1 MSISSKLLLASMTSA
16 FAVSAV
22 AQVTTSSVSGRVA
35 DKNGN
40 ALQGAIVSAVHQPS
54 GTRYTGVSNHD
65 GRFTIQ
71 GMRTGGPYTVTISL
85 IGHEKK
91 SYSGL
96 VLQLG
101 QQLPL
106 DVQLNDADAEL
117 GEVVV
122 QSSSKRRAGAIE
134 NFSLE
139 SITQTATVD
148 RHIYDIIRNAPMV
161 QANKTGGLS
170 IAGQNNRYNSFM
182 IDGSVSNDVFGL
194 SASGTNG
201 GQSSANP
208 ISLDAIQE
216 IQVSVAPFDVRQSGF
231 TGGAINAVTKQGTNS
246 FKGSAYGLYNNESM
260 YGKYNLSAH
269 DGAQYK
275 PLSKQST
282 ATVGATL
289 GGPIVKDKLF
299 FFLSAEQRKETYPS
313 TYFPGY
319 APDALSE
326 ETAKKIL
333 EFYNKRTNKND
344 VYGSRSVDQKAVG
357 ILARLDWNINDQHKF
372 ALRWQHNDSFD
383 QVYSAS
389 PYTFNFN
396 NSGYSINNRTN
407 SFVLELNSKL
417 TDRIHNELRFSA
429 AYVRD
434 HRDVAYQGPTVQI
447 SNVPSADGKR
457 KATVNIGTEYSSG
470 VNYLNQDIYTLE
482 DNLSMYLGDHTLTF
496 GTHNEFYRMTNAFIQ
511 AANGA
516 WYYNSL
522 SDFENDTPWRM
533 RYYYSDPA
541 LTNGDLKYAPLMHFA
556 QWGVYAQD
564 KWNVNNRL
572 ELTAGL
578 RVDVPMALNN
588 PMANPTY
595 NKLATEKGFPLV
607 GEMPSAKLMVSPRLG
622 FRYWTDAARRSLLRG
637 GVGMFTGRVP
647 FVWLSNAYGNTGM
660 ELKKITINNKDVP
673 NLSTAANDP
682 HAAVQKAK
690 APAAE
695 IVVIDKDFRYPQA
708 LRFNLAWEYTLPG
721 AVKMTLEGLYSKNLN
736 AIFYEN
742 LAVAP
747 AGKVYAVA
755 GNEASAVKYYSKITR
770 EYQNII
776 NLRSVNKGYSYSL
789 SALFEKDFD
798 FGLGLRGSYTYGR
811 SKSVNDGTS
820 SVAASNWGYYVARD
834 MQDAGELSNSRF
846 DIPHRVMLQLNYTSP
861 RYAQGLMSTE
871 VGLTYNG
878 SSGYRY
884 SLVMNESADFNGDG
898 QRGNSLLYIP
908 TKEEV
913 RTMDFTDHKG
923 KALSPEA
930 LMAARQN
937 VENWIMGDSYASEHR
952 GQIAERNSNL
962 SPWENEINLHLA
974 QNFHLPKQYGKLQL
988 SFDVMNFANMLNK
1001 NWGATYGN
1009 VYSIAP
1015 LGVSKVSTKDKVS
1028 TAQFFDNTQNATIR
1042 PSDIFSRWH
1051 MQVGL
1056 RYTF

>member
-1 MSISSKLLLASMTSA
+1 MSISSKLLLASVLPA
-16 FAVSAV
+16 FAVSAM

-35 DKNGN
+35 DKNGS
-40 ALQGAIVSAVHQPS
+40 ALEGAIVSAVHNPS
-54 GTRYTGVSNHD
+54 GTRYTGVANQD

-71 GMRTGGPYTVTISL
+71 GMRTGGPYTITISL

-91 SYSGL
+91 IFSGL

-106 DVQLNDADAEL
+106 DVQLQDADSQL

-122 QSSSKRRAGAIE
+122 QTSSKRRAGAIE

-161 QANKTGGLS
+161 QTNKAGGLS

-194 SASGTNG
+194 AASGTNG

-231 TGGAINAVTKQGTNS
+231 TGGAINAVTKQGTNA
-246 FKGSAYGLYNNESM
+246 FKGSVYGLYNNESM
-260 YGKYNLSAH
+260 YGKYNQSAH
-269 DGAQYK
+269 DGIQYK
-275 PLSKQST
+275 PLSEQSS
-282 ATVGATL
+282 ATIGATL

-299 FFLSAEQRKETYPS
+299 FFLSAEQRKESYPS
-313 TYFPGY
+313 TYYPGY
-319 APDALSE
+319 APDALSQ
-326 ETAKKIL
+326 ETADKIL
-333 EFYNKRTNKND
+333 SLYKQRTGKND
-344 VYGSRSVDQKAVG
+344 SYGSRDVEQKAVG
-357 ILARLDWNINDQHKF
+357 ILARLDWNINDWHKL
-372 ALRWQHNDSFD
+372 AVRWQHNDSFD
-383 QVYSAS
+383 EVYSAS
-389 PYTFNFN
+389 SRTFNFN
-396 NSGYSINNRTN
+396 NSGYSMNNVTN
-407 SFVLELNSKL
+407 SFVLELNSKI
-417 TDRIHNELRFSA
+417 TDRIHNELRASA

-447 SNVPSADGKR
+447 NDVPTSDKKR
-457 KATVNIGTEYSSG
+457 KTSVNIGTEYSSG
-470 VNYLNQDIYTLE
+470 VNYLHQDIYTLE
-482 DNLSMYLGDHTLTF
+482 DNLSFYLGDHTVTL
-496 GTHNEFYRMTNAFIQ
+496 GTHNEFYRMKNAFIQ

-516 WYYNSL
+516 WYYNNFE
-522 SDFENDTPWRM
+522 DFVADKPWRM

-541 LTNGDLKYAPLMHFA
+541 LTGGDLKYAPLMNFA
-556 QWGVYAQD
+556 QWGLYGQD
-564 KWNVNNRL
+564 KWNVNSRL

-578 RVDVPMALNN
+578 RFDLPMSLNE
-588 PMANPTY
+588 PMSNPTY
-595 NKLATEKGFPLV
+595 NKFAQEKHFPLV
-607 GEMPSAKLMVSPRLG
+607 GEMPSPKLMVSPRLG
-622 FRYWTDAARRSLLRG
+622 FRYWTDAARHSLLRG
-637 GVGMFTGRVP
+637 GVGIFTGRVP

-660 ELKKITINNKDVP
+660 ELKKITISNKDVP
-673 NLSTAANDP
+673 NLETAANDP
-682 HAAVQKAK
+682 YAAVKSAK

-695 IVVIDKDFRYPQA
+695 IVVIDKQFRYPQA
-708 LRFNLAWEYTLPG
+708 LRFNLAWEYTLP
-721 AVKMTLEGLYSKNLN
+721 ANVKMTLEGLYSRNLN
-736 AIFYEN
+736 AVFYEN
-742 LAVAP
+742 LAVEP
-747 AGKVYAVA
+747 TGKAYAIA
-755 GNEASAVKYYSKITR
+755 GNEASAVKYYSKITK

-834 MQDAGELSNSRF
+834 MQDAGEVSNSRF
-846 DIPHRVMLQLNYTSP
+846 DIPHRVMFQVNYTSP
-861 RYAQGLMSTE
+861 RYARGLMSTE
-871 VGLTYNG
+871 LGLTYNG

-908 TKEEV
+908 TAAEV
-913 RTMDFTDHKG
+913 QNLVFTDHKG
-923 KALSPEA
+923 KALTPEA
-930 LMAARQN
+930 LATARQN
-937 VENWIMGDSYASEHR
+937 VENWIMGDSYAANHR

-962 SPWENEINLHLA
+962 SKWENEINVHLA
-974 QNFHLPKQYGKLQL
+974 QNFHLPKQWGKLQVSL
-988 SFDVMNFANMLNK
+988 DVMNFANMLNK
-1001 NWGATYGN
+1001 EWGATYGN

-1015 LGVSKVSTKDKVS
+1015 LGVAKMNTKDGVS
-1028 TAQFFDNTQNATIR
+1028 TAQFFDNTANATIR
-1042 PSDIFSRWH
+1042 PNDVLSRWH
-1051 MQVGL
+1051 MQLGV